1 MFLTFEGIDGC
12 GKTTQLQL
20 LAAEIE
26 KRGLSVVCTREP
38 GGTALAETLRNFLLH
53 SASPLDARAELL
65 LFGAARA
72 QHVAQV
78 IRPARQDGKWVL
90 SDRFAD
96 SSEAYQGAG
105 LGLDAVFIRA
115 MNAFATGNLAPDLT
129 FFLDVAPEIALQRR
143 QNQNSQNDRIE
154 ARGLE
159 FQSQVRA
166 AYLEI
171 ARRENARFVILD
183 ARQSPAQIF
192 AQICARIWS

>member
-20 LAAEIE
+20 LAAELE
-26 KRGLSVVCTREP
+26 RRGLIVQTTREP
-38 GGTALAETLRNFLLH
+38 GGTALAENLRDFLLH
-53 SASPLDARAELL
+53 SRDALDARAELL
-65 LFGAARA
+65 LFGASRA
-72 QHVAQV
+72 QHVSEV
-78 IRPARQDGKWVL
+78 IRPALLGGKWVL

-105 LGLDAVFIRA
+105 LGLDADFIRA

-129 FFLDVAPEIALQRR
+129 FFLDVAPEIALERR
-143 QNQNSQNDRIE
+143 QNQNLQNDRIE
-154 ARGLE
+154 ARGME

-171 ARRENARFVILD
+171 ARRESARFVVLD
-183 ARQSPAQIF
+183 ANQNPAEIAAQIR
-192 AQICARIWS
+192 ARLWD